1 MTQRQYFC
9 ANLNKL
15 SPKKWAKYSHIKEGL
30 HTMPRWQRWSPVS
43 GLVVACPDLLRAAAL
58 LL

>member
-30 HTMPRWQRWSPVS
+30 HTMPRWQP
-43 GLVVACPDLLRAAAL
+43 GLVAQAPDLLL
-58 LL
+58 PGLIY